1 MDRSEREDNEPPS
14 IHSCMMNLERA
25 RRTMHETTKDVVEM
39 VNRTNHLLEKAR
51 CSNNEEEEEK
61 RLQERMEELSLCL
74 PGQDQG
80 LAAQPTLSLRNKE
93 LQKPS
98 RRGEYWTFAI
108 FNPLQYFTTNDVP
121 WESPVV
127 SLGGDQ
133 GYRVCLQMFV
143 SNRESWQGGTLGV
156 GLRLKPGPYDA
167 WLPWPFPGKGV
178 KVAMFRI
185 NGKHPYVIS
194 FGIPKLGRYGTREA
208 KCSHFLSIQNFMDD
222 TDLVDKKPRP
232 NGEDDVLLIGFA
244 VQGEET
250 FFSTSESILEQRV
263 QQLEQS
269 MQKVEPIAEDLSNSN
284 RRLAQQFSRH
294 GRYRQGDHYC
304 C

>member
-1 MDRSEREDNEPPS
+1 
-14 IHSCMMNLERA
+14 
-25 RRTMHETTKDVVEM
+25 MHESAKDAVEL
-39 VNRTNHLLEKAR
+39 VNRANYLLEIAR
-51 CSNNEEEEEK
+51 CSNEQQEERLEEG
-61 RLQERMEELSLCL
+61 MEELSLCL
-74 PGQDQG
+74 PGLDQG
-80 LAAQPTLSLRNKE
+80 LAVQPTLSPRNKE

-108 FNPLQYFTTNDVP
+108 FNPLQYITTNNVP

-133 GYRVCLQMFV
+133 GYRVCLQMYV
-143 SNRESWQGGTLGV
+143 SNKESWQGGTLGV
-156 GLRLKPGPYDA
+156 GLRLKSGPYDA

-185 NGKHPYVIS
+185 NGKQPYVIS
-194 FGIPKLGRYGTREA
+194 FSIPKLGRYGIREA

-250 FFSTSESILEQRV
+250 FFPTSESILEQRV
-263 QQLEQS
+263 KQLEQS
-269 MQKVEPIAEDLSNSN
+269 MQKVEPIVDDLYNSN
-284 RRLAQQFSRH
+284 RRLAQQISRS
-294 GRYRQGDHYC
+294 GPYRHGDHYC

>member
-1 MDRSEREDNEPPS
+1 MHESAKDAVELVNRANYL
-14 IHSCMMNLERA
+14 LERA
-25 RRTMHETTKDVVEM
+25 R
-39 VNRTNHLLEKAR
+39 
-51 CSNNEEEEEK
+51 CSNEQQEERLEEG
-61 RLQERMEELSLCL
+61 MEELSLCL
-74 PGQDQG
+74 PGLDQG
-80 LAAQPTLSLRNKE
+80 LAVQPTLSPRNKE

-108 FNPLQYFTTNDVP
+108 FNPLQYITTNNVP

-133 GYRVCLQMFV
+133 GYRACLQMYV
-143 SNRESWQGGTLGV
+143 SNKESWQGGTLGV
-156 GLRLKPGPYDA
+156 GLRLKSGPYDA

-185 NGKHPYVIS
+185 NGKQPYVIS
-194 FGIPKLGRYGTREA
+194 FSIPKLGRYGIREA

-250 FFSTSESILEQRV
+250 FFPTSESILEQRV
-263 QQLEQS
+263 KQLEQS
-269 MQKVEPIAEDLSNSN
+269 MQKVEPIVDDLYNSN
-284 RRLAQQFSRH
+284 RRLAQQISRS
-294 GRYRQGDHYC
+294 GPYRHGDHYC

>member
-1 MDRSEREDNEPPS
+1 MHESAKDAVELVNRANYL
-14 IHSCMMNLERA
+14 LERA
-25 RRTMHETTKDVVEM
+25 R
-39 VNRTNHLLEKAR
+39 
-51 CSNNEEEEEK
+51 CSNEQQEERLEEG
-61 RLQERMEELSLCL
+61 MEELSLCL
-74 PGQDQG
+74 PGLDQG
-80 LAAQPTLSLRNKE
+80 LAVQPTLSPRNKE

-108 FNPLQYFTTNDVP
+108 FNPLQYITTNNVP

-133 GYRVCLQMFV
+133 GYRACLQMYV
-143 SNRESWQGGTLGV
+143 SNKESWQGGTLGV
-156 GLRLKPGPYDA
+156 GLRLKSGPYDA

-185 NGKHPYVIS
+185 NGKQPYVIS
-194 FGIPKLGRYGTREA
+194 FSIPKLGRYGIREA

-250 FFSTSESILEQRV
+250 FFPTSESILEQRV
-263 QQLEQS
+263 KQLEQS
-269 MQKVEPIAEDLSNSN
+269 MQKVEPIADDLYNSN
-284 RRLAQQFSRH
+284 RRLAQQISRS
-294 GRYRQGDHYC
+294 GPYRHGDHYC

>member
-1 MDRSEREDNEPPS
+1 MDRNEREENGPS
-14 IHSCMMNLERA
+14 SIQSCMMNLEKA
-25 RRTMHETTKDVVEM
+25 RRTMHESAKDVVEL
-39 VNRTNHLLEKAR
+39 VNRANYLLERAR
-51 CSNNEEEEEK
+51 CSNEQQEERLEEG
-61 RLQERMEELSLCL
+61 MEELSLCL
-74 PGQDQG
+74 PGLDQG
-80 LAAQPTLSLRNKE
+80 LAVQPTLSPRNKE

-108 FNPLQYFTTNDVP
+108 FNPLQYITTNNVP

-133 GYRVCLQMFV
+133 GYRACLQMYV
-143 SNRESWQGGTLGV
+143 SNKESWQGGTLGV

-185 NGKHPYVIS
+185 NGKQPYVIS
-194 FGIPKLGRYGTREA
+194 FSIPKLGRYGIREA

-250 FFSTSESILEQRV
+250 FFPTSESILEQRV
-263 QQLEQS
+263 KQLEQS
-269 MQKVEPIAEDLSNSN
+269 MQKVEPIADDLYNSN
-284 RRLAQQFSRH
+284 RRLAQQISRS
-294 GRYRQGDHYC
+294 GRYRHGDHYC

>member
-1 MDRSEREDNEPPS
+1 MDRIEREENGSSS
-14 IHSCMMNLERA
+14 IHSCMMNLQRA
-25 RRTMHETTKDVVEM
+25 RRTMHETAENVVGLIDRA
-39 VNRTNHLLEKAR
+39 NCLLEKAR
-51 CSNNEEEEEK
+51 CSSEEK
-61 RLQERMEELSLCL
+61 GDERLEKRIEELSLCL
-74 PGQDQG
+74 PGLDQG
-80 LAAQPTLSLRNKE
+80 LAAQPTLPQRHNE
-93 LQKPS
+93 LMKPS
-98 RRGEYWTFAI
+98 RRGEFWTFSI
-108 FNPLQYFTTNDVP
+108 FNPLQYITTNNVP

-143 SNRESWQGGTLGV
+143 SNRDSWQGGSLGV

-167 WLPWPFPGKGV
+167 WLPWPFPGEGV

-185 NGKHPYVIS
+185 NGKHPYVVS

-208 KCSHFLSIQNFMDD
+208 KCSHFLSIQKFMDD

-250 FFSTSESILEQRV
+250 FFSTSESILEKRV
-263 QQLEQS
+263 RQLEQS
-269 MQKVEPIAEDLSNSN
+269 MQKVEPIADDLLNSN
-284 RRLAQQFSRH
+284 RRLAQQFFRP
-294 GRYRQGDHYC
+294 GRNQRGDHYC